1 MKPILT
7 GIVAAT
13 LLATVVDAQSSRYFL
28 QDLGTLPGATF
39 SQASDMN
46 DWGVVAGISAT
57 PEGTQHAVLWVAGR
71 PVDIASRT
79 RGGLNTGAFGINE
92 WGQVSMQVETVD
104 ARSQRRRLL
113 RIWHPS
119 DVPGSA
125 LAIRGPDDGCGRSGA
140 TTRRLAISIISARSL
155 EQPKRRSSTRAVRRA
170 SLPRFSS
177 YRPVIW
183 EPNPETI
190 RQLPLLSGDTVGV
203 AARINDKGQA
213 VGFSGSCGDSA
224 LLPLPFGPH
233 AVLWDKDGA
242 VHDLGNLGAATVN
255 IGLAINNRG
264 EVVGASS
271 LAADST
277 PFYRTDA
284 FLWTR
289 RQGMQDLGTLPGDV
303 HSGATGINDR
313 GEVVGLSGDGAGNIR
328 AFHWQDGAMR
338 DLNTLVPADAPVYLL
353 FATAINADGA
363 IAGWGVHK
371 ETGEVHAFKLI
382 PVKER

>member
-1 MKPILT
+1 MKRILT

-13 LLATVVDAQSSRYFL
+13 LLAAVVDAQSSRYLL
-28 QDLGTLPGATF
+28 QDLGTLPGAAF

-57 PEGTQHAVLWVAGR
+57 PEGIQHSVLWVAGR
-71 PVDIASRT
+71 PVDIASR
-79 RGGLNTGAFGINE
+79 RHEGLNSGAFGINE
-92 WGQVSMQVETVD
+92 WGQISLQVERSTPDPNGEDFCGYGTHLTCRAARWQFGVLTTLPTLGGNNATTGNINNAGQIPGTAETEVVD
-104 ARSQRRRLL
+104 ASCSAS
-113 RIWHPS
+113 HPFQ
-119 DVPGSA
+119 V
-125 LAIRGPDDGCGRSGA
+125 L
-140 TTRRLAISIISARSL
+140 
-155 EQPKRRSSTRAVRRA
+155 Q
-170 SLPRFSS
+170 

-203 AARINDKGQA
+203 AARINDRGQA

-382 PVKER
+382 PVRER

>member
-1 MKPILT
+1 MKRILT

-13 LLATVVDAQSSRYFL
+13 LATVVDAQSSRYFL

-39 SQASDMN
+39 SQGSDMN

-71 PVDIASRT
+71 PVDIAGRT

-92 WGQVSMQVETVD
+92 WGQVSMQVETATPDPNGEDFCGYGTHLTCRAARWHLGVLTRLRTLEGTNATAGNINNLGQIPGTAETNIVD
-104 ARSQRRRLL
+104 ASCSASQ
-113 RIWHPS
+113 
-119 DVPGSA
+119 
-125 LAIRGPDDGCGRSGA
+125 
-140 TTRRLAISIISARSL
+140 
-155 EQPKRRSSTRAVRRA
+155 SSQV
-170 SLPRFSS
+170 LQ

-233 AVLWDKDGA
+233 AVLWDKDAA

-255 IGLAINNRG
+255 IALAINNRG

-328 AFHWQDGAMR
+328 AFHWQEGAMR

>member
-92 WGQVSMQVETVD
+92 WGQVSMQVETSTPDPNGEDFCGYGTHLTCRAARWHLGVLTRLRTLGGNNATAGNINNLGQIPGTAETKIVD
-104 ARSQRRRLL
+104 ASCSASQ
-113 RIWHPS
+113 PS
-119 DVPGSA
+119 QV
-125 LAIRGPDDGCGRSGA
+125 L
-140 TTRRLAISIISARSL
+140 
-155 EQPKRRSSTRAVRRA
+155 Q
-170 SLPRFSS
+170 

>member
-7 GIVAAT
+7 GLVAAT

-92 WGQVSMQVETVD
+92 WGQVSMQVETSTPDPNGEDFCGYRTNLTCRAARWQFGVLTRLRTLGGTNATAGNINNLGQIPGTAETKVVD
-104 ARSQRRRLL
+104 ASCSVSQ
-113 RIWHPS
+113 PS
-119 DVPGSA
+119 QV
-125 LAIRGPDDGCGRSGA
+125 L
-140 TTRRLAISIISARSL
+140 
-155 EQPKRRSSTRAVRRA
+155 Q
-170 SLPRFSS
+170 

-203 AARINDKGQA
+203 AARINDRGQA